1 MHSHAPADDTQ
12 SATAIR
18 DSVFTA
24 SYLGLCPSLKEFLD
38 RQQALQ
44 QAPPGTTLALAG
56 ISGGLF
62 AAALTQPVD
71 TAKTRMQAFIDNKV
85 RHITRK
91 QAVSCMCEFLS
102 SLLYEFLEFLST
114 PSKLVSAQAE
124 YATLQSTM
132 SHIVKA
138 EGLSSLFAGIAPR
151 AVRIAGAVIILQS
164 VRTRLISLVEGM
176 RADDAALEE
185 VPLVPLPSE

>member
-1 MHSHAPADDTQ
+1 
-12 SATAIR
+12 
-18 DSVFTA
+18 
-24 SYLGLCPSLKEFLD
+24 
-38 RQQALQ
+38 
-44 QAPPGTTLALAG
+44 
-56 ISGGLF
+56 
-62 AAALTQPVD
+62 
-71 TAKTRMQAFIDNKV
+71 
-85 RHITRK
+85 
-91 QAVSCMCEFLS
+91 MCEFLS